1 MRMNSDTS
9 SDESARP
16 GAMPGKTLQAIL
28 QTSDG
33 TMDSVAVPVPL
44 PDVIVRARDAHAEML
59 FRRAKSSDSVLR
71 YVEDRA
77 VPVSGAELVTRRCGR
92 CHGARSLYF
101 VPRLAPNE
109 ALTSRVVAYCAECY
123 GSASA

>member
-1 MRMNSDTS
+1 MNSDTS

-28 QTSDG
+28 QSSDG

-44 PDVIVRARDAHAEML
+44 PDVILRVQDTHAEII

-71 YVEDRA
+71 YVEDRETA
-77 VPVSGAELVTRRCGR
+77 LSTGADIVTRRCGG
-92 CHGARSLYF
+92 CQGARSLYF
-101 VPRLAPNE
+101 VPKLAPQE
-109 ALTSRVVAYCAECY
+109 ALTSRVVGYCVDCY
-123 GSASA
+123 GSASP